1 MDIDMHGIFLVNSSD
16 YPQENYKIF
25 MDFEKC
31 RDYSYDKKIL
41 KVSMKKSEDSQEV
54 NVTISLS
61 DESIQELLKG
71 VMKHHSIVI
80 LLF

>member
-1 MDIDMHGIFLVNSSD
+1 MDIDTHGISVEILDDDS
-16 YPQENYKIF
+16 QENYKIF
-25 MDFEKC
+25 MDFKKC

-41 KVSMKKSEDSQEV
+41 KVSMDELDNLEEV